1 MAKFMVRSAVDN
13 SVMTVLMVALDYPPC
28 QSAGVQRTIK
38 FIEYLPDYGW
48 APAVLTGQP
57 HMYDQLADI
66 FVKPSVPVYRAFG
79 LNTLKHLSF
88 RGKHF
93 AAMLKP
99 DRFFSWYW
107 HGVVVGK
114 NAIDKER
121 PDVLWSTFP
130 CSTAMKIALRLKQ
143 VTGLPWVAD
152 FRDPFA
158 GINPYFNAENNAGFK
173 IDEAVVRNADK
184 LVFST
189 QRTAALYREAYPFI
203 AADKIHVI
211 TNGFNE
217 EEFTAAEQRLNGGK
231 SSETKPYTLLH
242 SGVLYPNGRDPKEL
256 FAAVSQLIKANELSS
271 SNFKV
276 VFRGLLLTE
285 ELRVLIEKFQ
295 LADIIEFKPPIS
307 YEQSVDEMLAADA
320 LLLLQGEMFNNQIP
334 GKAYEYLRSGKPVLA
349 LTHKA
354 GATAELIEDYD
365 GVYIADMQSSNNI
378 KQQLLLLVNSTKSI
392 HRDIECYSRK
402 STAKSLARLLDGLV

>member
-1 MAKFMVRSAVDN
+1 MNKVF
-13 SVMTVLMVALDYPPC
+13 MVALDFPPC

-38 FIEYLPDYGW
+38 FIEYLPRCGW

-66 FVKPSVPVYRAFG
+66 CIKPSVPVYRAFG

-88 RGKHF
+88 KGKHF

-107 HGVVVGK
+107 HGVMVGK

-158 GINPYFNAENNAGFK
+158 GINPYFNAENNAGLK
-173 IDEAVVRNADK
+173 IDEAIVRNADR

-189 QRTAALYREAYPFI
+189 QRTAELYRVAYPFI
-203 AADKIHVI
+203 AVDKIHVI
-211 TNGFNE
+211 TNGYNE
-217 EEFTAAEQRLNGGK
+217 EEFAAAEKRLNDDK

-242 SGVLYPNGRDPKEL
+242 SGALYPNGRDPKEL
-256 FAAVSQLIKANELSS
+256 FAAASQLIKANELSS

-276 VFRGLLLTE
+276 VFRGLSLTE
-285 ELRVLIEKFQ
+285 ELRVLIEKFE

-307 YEQSVDEMLAADA
+307 YEQSIDEMLTADA
-320 LLLLQGEMFNNQIP
+320 LLLLQGEKFNNQIP
-334 GKAYEYLRSGKPVLA
+334 GKAYEYLRSGKPILA

-354 GATAELIEDYD
+354 GATAELIGNYD
-365 GVYIADMQSSNNI
+365 SVYIADMQSADEI
-378 KQQLLLLVNSTKSI
+378 KQELLLLVNNIKSI
-392 HRDIECYSRK
+392 HRDIECYSRT
-402 STAKSLARLLDGLV
+402 STAKSLARLLDDLV